1 MRKTRPQILFPPTLF
16 SANPSTM
23 GIIMVVNGMLSMTAD
38 ASPDTHTMST
48 MDTVNWNSAGTD
60 SMAVST
66 SSPIDL
72 YFRIF
77 FKKKS
82 SASATTVFH
91 APVVK
96 RCCCCDKYCCSY
108 FFSFLL
114 LLLLLLLLII
124 FFKATAC
131 HAPDVLTVAV
141 IFRSCCCSCN
151 K

>member
-72 YFRIF
+72 YFRF
-77 FKKKS
+77 LLKK
-82 SASATTVFH
+82 V
-91 APVVK
+91 
-96 RCCCCDKYCCSY
+96 
-108 FFSFLL
+108 LL
-114 LLLLLLLLII
+114 LLLLFFMLLLLNDAAV
-124 FFKATAC
+124 ATNI
-131 HAPDVLTVAV
+131 AV
-141 IFRSCCCSCN
+141 VISSRFCCCYYCCFC
-151 K
+151 